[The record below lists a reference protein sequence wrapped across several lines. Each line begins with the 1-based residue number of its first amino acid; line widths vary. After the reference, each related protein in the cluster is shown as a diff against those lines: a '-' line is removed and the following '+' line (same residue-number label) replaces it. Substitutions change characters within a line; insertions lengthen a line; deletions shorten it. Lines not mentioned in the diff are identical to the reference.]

1 MKKRILLL
9 ILGLILILTGCFGK
23 DSSNQEESSDQE
35 KLYNQGKSSVKATEI
50 GSGNKILKIVSG
62 SENKE
67 LEDIIKEF
75 ADKNKAKIEMTYMG
89 SIDIMRELQAETDYY
104 DAVWPASNIWISM
117 GDNSHRVKHIES
129 TTITPVVFG
138 IRKTLAEE
146 LGFVGKEVSIK
157 DIMEAIEN
165 GNLKFCMTSATQ
177 SNSGASAYL
186 GFLNALAGSPE
197 VITEEHLKDEIL
209 QNNITKLLQGVD
221 RSSGSSEWLKTLFLN
236 GEYDAMVN
244 YESLIITTNQ
254 ELVSRGEEPLY
265 VVYPYDGMSIA
276 DSPLGY
282 IDNGNEKQEDLF
294 LEFQEYIT
302 SDETQDKLQ
311 KLGRRTGYQG
321 IFENNKKVF
330 NPDWGLDTDRVLSPI
345 KTPNAEVLNQALNL
359 YQSEFRKPSLTIY
372 CLDFSGSMAG
382 TGEEQVKEAMDLIL
396 DQEKA
401 SSLYIQANQSEIN
414 YIIFFDDRVLDTAF
428 AEDGSQ
434 ESLTILNQ
442 KVQEQSIGGG
452 TNMYIALDEAL
463 DLLAKYDLSQYNPA
477 IVLMTDGRSEEGFSD
492 FKTKYDEFGQDIPVF
507 SIMFGMSDADQLDE
521 IAKYTNARV
530 FDGREDLIGAFRSVK
545 GYN

>member
-9 ILGLILILTGCFGK
+9 ILGLILILTGCSGK
-23 DSSNQEESSDQE
+23 GSSNQEKSS
-35 KLYNQGKSSVKATEI
+35 NQGKSSSKTTEI
-50 GSGNKILKIVSG
+50 GTGSKVLRIVSG

-67 LEDIIKEF
+67 LEDIIREF
-75 ADKNKAKIEMTYMG
+75 ADDNKAKIEMTYKG
-89 SIDIMRELQAETDYY
+89 SIDIMRELQSETDSY

-138 IRKTLAEE
+138 IRKSLAEE

-165 GNLKFCMTSATQ
+165 GKLKFCMTSATQ

-197 VITEEHLKDEIL
+197 VITEEHLKDQTL

-254 ELVSRGEEPLY
+254 ELIARGEEPLY

-282 IDNGNEKQEDLF
+282 IDNGNEKQEELF
-294 LEFQEYIT
+294 LEFQEFIT

-321 IFENNKKVF
+321 IFDNNKEVF
-330 NPDWGLDTDRVLSPI
+330 NPDWGLDTERVLSPI
-345 KTPNAEVLNQALNL
+345 KTPNAEVLNEALNL

-372 CLDFSGSMAG
+372 CLDFSGSMSG
-382 TGEEQVKEAMDLIL
+382 TGEDQVKEAMDLIL
-396 DQEKA
+396 DKEKA

-414 YIIFFDDRVLDTAF
+414 HVIFFDDRVLDTAF

-434 ESLTILNQ
+434 ESLSDLNQ
-442 KVQEQSIGGG
+442 RIQEQSIGGG
-452 TNMYIALDEAL
+452 TNMYRALDEAL
-463 DLLAKYDLSQYNPA
+463 DILTKYDLSQYNPA

-492 FKTKYDEFGQDIPVF
+492 FMTKYDKFGQDIPVF
-507 SIMFGMSDADQLDE
+507 SIMFGSSDPGQLDE
-521 IAKYTNARV
+521 IAEYTNARV
-530 FDGREDLIGAFRSVK
+530 FDGREDLVGAFRSVK

>member
-9 ILGLILILTGCFGK
+9 ILGLVLILTGCFGK
-23 DSSNQEESSDQE
+23 DSSDQRKSSDQG
-35 KLYNQGKSSVKATEI
+35 KSSNQGKSSYKTTEI
-50 GSGNKILKIVSG
+50 GSGNKVLKIVSG

-67 LEDIIKEF
+67 LEDIIREF

-89 SIDIMRELQAETDYY
+89 SIDIMRELQAETEYF

-138 IRKTLAEE
+138 IRKSLAEE

-165 GNLKFCMTSATQ
+165 GKLKFCMTSATQ

-197 VITEEHLKDEIL
+197 VITEEHLKDETL

-282 IDNGNEKQEDLF
+282 IDTGNEKQEDLF
-294 LEFQEYIT
+294 LEFQKYIT

-321 IFENNKKVF
+321 IFDNNKDVF
-330 NPDWGLDTDRVLSPI
+330 NSDWGLDTEKVLSPI
-345 KTPNAEVLNQALNL
+345 KTPKAEILNEALNL
-359 YQSEFRKPSLTIY
+359 YQSDFRKPSLTIY
-372 CLDFSGSMAG
+372 CLDFSGSMSG

-401 SSLYIQANQSEIN
+401 SSLYIQANLSEIN
-414 YIIFFDDRVLDTAF
+414 HVIFFDDKVLDTAF

-434 ESLTILNQ
+434 ESLAILNQ
-442 KVQEQSIGGG
+442 IVQEQSIGGG
-452 TNMYIALDEAL
+452 TNMYRALDEAL
-463 DLLAKYDLSQYNPA
+463 DILAEYDLSQYNPA

-492 FKTKYDEFGQDIPVF
+492 FMTKYDEFGQDIPVF

-530 FDGREDLIGAFRSVK
+530 FDGREDLAGAFRSVK

>member
-9 ILGLILILTGCFGK
+9 ILGLILILTGCSGK
-23 DSSNQEESSDQE
+23 GSSNQEKSS
-35 KLYNQGKSSVKATEI
+35 NQGKSSSKTTEI
-50 GSGNKILKIVSG
+50 GTGSKVLRIVSG

-67 LEDIIKEF
+67 LEDIIREF
-75 ADKNKAKIEMTYMG
+75 ADDNKAKIEMTYKG
-89 SIDIMRELQAETDYY
+89 SIDIMRELQSETDSY

-138 IRKTLAEE
+138 IRKSLAEE

-165 GNLKFCMTSATQ
+165 GKLKFCMTSATQ

-197 VITEEHLKDEIL
+197 VITEEHLKDQTL

-254 ELVSRGEEPLY
+254 ELIARGEEPLY

-282 IDNGNEKQEDLF
+282 IDNGNEKQEELF
-294 LEFQEYIT
+294 LEFQEFIT

-321 IFENNKKVF
+321 IFDNNKEVF
-330 NPDWGLDTDRVLSPI
+330 NPDWGLDTERVLSPI
-345 KTPNAEVLNQALNL
+345 KTPNAEVLNEALNL

-372 CLDFSGSMAG
+372 CLDFSGSMSG
-382 TGEEQVKEAMDLIL
+382 TGEDQVKEAMDLIL

-414 YIIFFDDRVLDTAF
+414 HVIFFDDRVLDTAF

-434 ESLTILNQ
+434 ESLSDLNQ
-442 KVQEQSIGGG
+442 RIQEQSIGGG
-452 TNMYIALDEAL
+452 TNMYRALDEAL
-463 DLLAKYDLSQYNPA
+463 DILTKYDLSQYNPA

-492 FKTKYDEFGQDIPVF
+492 FMTKYDKFGQDIPVF
-507 SIMFGMSDADQLDE
+507 SIMFGSSDPGQLDE
-521 IAKYTNARV
+521 IAEYTNARV
-530 FDGREDLIGAFRSVK
+530 FDGREDLVGAFRSVK

>member
-9 ILGLILILTGCFGK
+9 ILGLVLILTGCFGK
-23 DSSNQEESSDQE
+23 DSSDQRKSSDQG
-35 KLYNQGKSSVKATEI
+35 KSSNQGKSSYKTTEI
-50 GSGNKILKIVSG
+50 GSGNKVLKIVSG

-67 LEDIIKEF
+67 LEDIIREF

-89 SIDIMRELQAETDYY
+89 SIDIMRELQAETEYF

-138 IRKTLAEE
+138 IRKSLAEE

-165 GNLKFCMTSATQ
+165 GKLKFCMTSATQ

-186 GFLNALAGSPE
+186 GFLNALAGSPK
-197 VITEEHLKDEIL
+197 VITEEHLKDETL

-282 IDNGNEKQEDLF
+282 IDTGNEKQEDLF
-294 LEFQEYIT
+294 LEFQKYIT

-321 IFENNKKVF
+321 IFDNNKDVF
-330 NPDWGLDTDRVLSPI
+330 NSDWGLDTEKVLSPI
-345 KTPNAEVLNQALNL
+345 KTPKAEILNEALNL
-359 YQSEFRKPSLTIY
+359 YQSDFRKPSLTIY
-372 CLDFSGSMAG
+372 CLDFSGSMSG

-401 SSLYIQANQSEIN
+401 SSLYIQANLSEIN
-414 YIIFFDDRVLDTAF
+414 HVIFFDDKVLDTAF

-434 ESLTILNQ
+434 ESLAILNQ
-442 KVQEQSIGGG
+442 IVQEQSIGGG
-452 TNMYIALDEAL
+452 TNMYRALDEAL
-463 DLLAKYDLSQYNPA
+463 DILAEYDLSQYNPA

-492 FKTKYDEFGQDIPVF
+492 FMTKYDEFGQDIPVF

-530 FDGREDLIGAFRSVK
+530 FDGREDLAGAFRSVK